1 MVLGSLR
8 CGKISPDSCG
18 RQYYEDGKIAAEG
31 WMLQDWD
38 RESDYSDNIGIW
50 KYYTRDG
57 IMIEKDWGRHMVK

>member
-1 MVLGSLR
+1 
-8 CGKISPDSCG
+8 
-18 RQYYEDGKIAAEG
+18 
-31 WMLQDWD
+31 MLQDWD